1 MQKWKGDYHTRKR
14 LERFF
19 NWVLV
24 RKGGK
29 KHQLKIKEAHIILN
43 CLEFHFDNPQVW
55 NIFLNITEDLILKN
69 NKTTYGV
76 AAVWERMRWEIEIV
90 LQREDIAHKLNN
102 NYKAFY
108 SRLFEYYGPFIG
120 MKLGKTIDGSFYTKR
135 DSIMDHVNYELVNSH
150 SSDTAYMNDEE
161 LEELIKFNKQI
172 GGY

>member
-1 MQKWKGDYHTRKR
+1 MQKWKDDFFRRQR

-19 NWVLV
+19 TFVLI

-29 KHQLKIKEAHIILN
+29 KHTLSIKEVTIILN
-43 CLEFHFDNPQVW
+43 CLEFHFDNPKVW
-55 NIFLNITEDLILKN
+55 DIFLKLSEDLILKN

-108 SRLFEYYGPFIG
+108 SRLFNFYIPFTR
-120 MKLGKTIDGSFYTKR
+120 LHDGNFYTKR
-135 DSIMDHVNYELVNSH
+135 DSIMDHIDYELVNSH
-150 SSDTAYMNDEE
+150 GTNTVYMTDQELDE
-161 LEELIKFNKQI
+161 LEQFHKSRML
-172 GGY
+172 Y

>member
-1 MQKWKGDYHTRKR
+1 MQKWKEDSYRRQR
-14 LERFF
+14 LMRFF
-19 NWVLV
+19 TSVLV

-29 KHQLKIKEAHIILN
+29 KHELSVKEVTIILN

-55 NIFLNITEDLILKN
+55 DIFLKLTEDLILKN

-108 SRLFEYYGPFIG
+108 ARLFDYYSPFTR
-120 MKLGKTIDGSFYTKR
+120 LSDGNFFTKR
-135 DSIMDHVNYELVNSH
+135 DSIMDHIDYELVNSH
-150 SSDTAYMNDEE
+150 GTNTVYMTDQELDE
-161 LEELIKFNKQI
+161 LEQLAKSRML
-172 GGY
+172 Y

>member
-76 AAVWERMRWEIEIV
+76 AAVWERMRWEIKIV
-90 LQREDIAHKLNN
+90 LKREDIAHKLNN

-108 SRLFEYYGPFIG
+108 ARLFDFYSPLTGLSNG
-120 MKLGKTIDGSFYTKR
+120 NFYTKR
-135 DSIMDHVNYELVNSH
+135 DSIMDHIDYELVNSH
-150 SSDTAYMNDEE
+150 GTNTVYMTDQE
-161 LEELIKFNKQI
+161 LNELDQRAKSKML
-172 GGY
+172 Y